1 MPPRNTRSFDSY
13 EHDRLR
19 HRRFTSWLSQLRS
32 EDRAFAD
39 ASPLCRD
46 DAGEWQAAVYLLTGT
61 NEIWSTLERD
71 IVGQISI
78 APVILEIEH
87 PSRPWSSGER
97 EVIRWA
103 THFWDVG
110 LRYPGYPYIFDS
122 DRFQRWI
129 AACHLY
135 RRTPPLFTEARQ

>member
-1 MPPRNTRSFDSY
+1 MPPRNRHLLDPY
-13 EHDRLR
+13 EHDQLR
-19 HRRFTSWLSQLRS
+19 HLRFATWLAQLRS
-32 EDRAFAD
+32 EDGTFAA
-39 ASPLCRD
+39 ASLLCPD

-61 NEIWSTLERD
+61 HDVWRTLGRD
-71 IVGQISI
+71 IVEQVSI
-78 APVILEIEH
+78 APAILETEQ

-103 THFWDVG
+103 AHFWDVG
-110 LRYPGYPYIFDS
+110 LRHPGYPCPFDN

-135 RRTPPLFTEARQ
+135 RRTPPTFAEAG